1 MISLNEHRTALINL
15 RTTIEAI
22 DDLDT
27 LIEFY
32 SKPSPGPAYVEF
44 YHVDGPGEIKVQLDR
59 AFAIQALQSQRQKL
73 VDYMAKLGIAVN
85 N

>member
-32 SKPSPGPAYVEF
+32 STPSPGPAYVEF
-44 YHVDGPGEIKVQLDR
+44 YHVDGPGELKVQLNR
-59 AFAIQALQSQRQKL
+59 AFAIQALQAQRQKL
-73 VDYMAKLGIAVN
+73 VEYMSTLGIDVDA
-85 N
+85 